1 MRQIF
6 AKVAERLS
14 GLAKGLRDGG
24 RAEAAKAAKAAQ
36 DERRRKRVELVK
48 ARPTT
53 LEQRYQLLDHTELAD
68 EVFSRLKRR
77 VVDAIETKDK
87 GDGGTKGPQ
96 AVATGLIEAGR
107 LAPGRPYFFFKP
119 LSKKGWLFE
128 RSGAGWVVSRAEKI
142 VAQDL
147 FLRDGDPIDSV
158 SLYLASDQ
166 RGYPRVRSAVMGGDL
181 LSLAVYEQR
190 VLQQVGLV

>member
-1 MRQIF
+1 MRQILS
-6 AKVAERLS
+6 KLAERL
-14 GLAKGLRDGG
+14 GALAQNLATGPAEAAK
-24 RAEAAKAAKAAQ
+24 EAAKAAR

-68 EVFSRLKRR
+68 EIFGRLKRR
-77 VVDAIETKDK
+77 VVAAVDGKD
-87 GDGGTKGPQ
+87 KGPQ
-96 AVATGLIEAGR
+96 AVTGLIEAGR
-107 LAPGRPYFFFKP
+107 LAPGRPYFFYKP

-128 RSGAGWVVSRAEKI
+128 RSGAGWVISRAEKI

-147 FLRDGDPIDSV
+147 FLRDGDPIDAV
-158 SLYLASDQ
+158 SLYMASDQ

-190 VLQQVGLV
+190 VLQQVGLG